1 LGLQRGVGTSACRH
15 SRRSCYRGSDF
26 GFDGSFLVE
35 KESRNASQKGVVPK
49 DDKFKHQDRKE
60 SREASEAGGGN
71 RAKKGGQEQKIKT
84 VKVSQRG
91 DIPGAARVS
100 ILMFVLP
107 ADRPHG
113 EPAQNTKSII
123 ESLFWSAVISG
134 LLLAVGCSAER
145 LDVRLHTAELGKSLP
160 DNIVHIAGR

>member
-1 LGLQRGVGTSACRH
+1 LGLQPGVGTRSIRH
-15 SRRSCYRGSDF
+15 PWRSSYRGSDF
-26 GFDGSFLVE
+26 GFDGPVLAE
-35 KESRNASQKGVVPK
+35 RNPNASQKGIVPK

-100 ILMFVLP
+100 VYMFVLP

-113 EPAQNTKSII
+113 EPVQNTKRQLNHCSGRL
-123 ESLFWSAVISG
+123 SSPGSCSQSAVQRSG
-134 LLLAVGCSAER
+134 LMFVSTPATLEKG
-145 LDVRLHTAELGKSLP
+145 LP